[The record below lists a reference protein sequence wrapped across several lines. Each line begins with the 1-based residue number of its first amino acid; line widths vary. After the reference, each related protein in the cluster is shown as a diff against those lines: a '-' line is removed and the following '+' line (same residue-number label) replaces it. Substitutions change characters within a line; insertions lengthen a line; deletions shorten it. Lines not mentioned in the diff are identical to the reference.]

1 MRSLYTG
8 TGLSPILGPGKA
20 SDNACRLQAPWLAC
34 PDWEAFGDKE
44 KRSVHR
50 VFDVKGR
57 RHFAVFPVFL
67 GWSAGRTQL
76 HQSSTCDRASVHRL
90 WVWAITQALSS
101 ECHPRGTNLR
111 SQWFK
116 NHHPQ
121 ELNSSAVGNYI
132 SSEQRW
138 VNHEVNEAC
147 SSEPLLAPAT
157 SKSQGGPR
165 AVVETEDSMILAPH
179 RVFCLPFACGK
190 LQSKNTFNWRSEKRG
205 NKGKHSEETK

>member
-1 MRSLYTG
+1 MPADCSTLVSMPR
-8 TGLSPILGPGKA
+8 LG
-20 SDNACRLQAPWLAC
+20 SIRWQ
-34 PDWEAFGDKE
+34 E

-50 VFDVKGR
+50 VFDVKGG
-57 RHFAVFPVFL
+57 RHFSVFPVFL
-67 GWSAGRTQL
+67 DWSVGRTQL

-121 ELNSSAVGNYI
+121 ELNSSAVGSYI

-147 SSEPLLAPAT
+147 SSEPLLAPVP

-165 AVVETEDSMILAPH
+165 AVVKTERTLWSLPLTVSSACLLPVENFNQRISLIRKVRDAETKENSLRRLNNNNI
-179 RVFCLPFACGK
+179 VI
-190 LQSKNTFNWRSEKRG
+190 
-205 NKGKHSEETK
+205 KHSQGLLVLSPEL